1 MRKVLE
7 CGSVFPGCPHV
18 IHADGEDELM
28 AKAMAHARAE
38 HEATT
43 ISPRLK
49 ERIRTAMRDEPTA
62 ASAAA

>member
-1 MRKVLE
+1 MSKVLY

-38 HEATT
+38 HEATV
-43 ISPRLK
+43 ISDRLK
-49 ERIRTAMRDEPTA
+49 ARIRSAMREQQTA
-62 ASAAA
+62 AAGA

>member
-1 MRKVLE
+1 MSKVLY

-38 HEATT
+38 HEATI
-43 ISPRLK
+43 ISDRLK
-49 ERIRTAMRDEPTA
+49 ARIRSAMREQQ
-62 ASAAA
+62 AAAAGA